1 MNIHVKLFTLI
12 SSLLIA
18 CLFSACSLLPASEQV
33 QIYRLP
39 TVTSGHHQAETQNL
53 SLRLMTPHAN
63 QTLDSV
69 RIAVIPKGDQITN
82 YKGIRWSERAPILLR
97 DRLLDAF
104 QTDGRIQ
111 TITNDTSTFN
121 VDVELTSELL
131 AFQSEYRN
139 GKPEIRIILDMHL
152 VNSQTQQV
160 IASHRFDIH
169 QISENSDAK
178 SVVKA
183 FGLACDSLSREVVDW
198 TLNTRKKSLPP

>member
-1 MNIHVKLFTLI
+1 MTIHFKLLPHI
-12 SSLLIA
+12 SSLLLA
-18 CLFSACSLLPASEQV
+18 CLLSACSLLPTSEQV

-39 TVTSGHHQAETQNL
+39 TVTSAHNQAETLNW

-69 RIAVIPKGDQITN
+69 RIAVIPEGNLITN
-82 YKGIRWSERAPILLR
+82 YKGIRWSERAPVLLR

-104 QTDGRIQ
+104 QTDGRLQ
-111 TITNDTSTFN
+111 TITSDTSTFN
-121 VDVELTSELL
+121 VDVELTSELS

-152 VNSQTQQV
+152 VNSQSQQV

-169 QISENSDAK
+169 QTSKNSDAK
-178 SVVKA
+178 SVIQA

-198 TLNTRKKSLPP
+198 TINSKRP

>member
-1 MNIHVKLFTLI
+1 MTIHFKLLPHI
-12 SSLLIA
+12 SSLLLA
-18 CLFSACSLLPASEQV
+18 CLLSACSLLPTSEQV

-39 TVTSGHHQAETQNL
+39 TITSAHNQAETLNW
-53 SLRLMTPHAN
+53 SLRLMTPHTN

-69 RIAVIPKGDQITN
+69 RIAVIPEGNLITN

-104 QTDGRIQ
+104 QTDGRLQ
-111 TITNDTSTFN
+111 TITSDTSTFN
-121 VDVELTSELL
+121 VDVELTSELS

-152 VNSQTQQV
+152 VNSQSQQV
-160 IASHRFDIH
+160 VTSHRFDVR
-169 QISENSDAK
+169 QSSKNSDTK
-178 SVVKA
+178 SVVQA

-198 TLNTRKKSLPP
+198 TINSKQP

>member
-1 MNIHVKLFTLI
+1 MTIHFKLLPHI
-12 SSLLIA
+12 SSLLLA
-18 CLFSACSLLPASEQV
+18 CLLSACSLLPTSEQV

-39 TVTSGHHQAETQNL
+39 TITSAHNQAETLNW
-53 SLRLMTPHAN
+53 SLRLMTPHTN

-69 RIAVIPKGDQITN
+69 RIAVIPEGNLITN
-82 YKGIRWSERAPILLR
+82 YKGIRWSERAPVLLR

-111 TITNDTSTFN
+111 TVTSDTSTFN
-121 VDVELTSELL
+121 VDMELTSELA

-152 VNSQTQQV
+152 VNSQSQQV
-160 IASHRFDIH
+160 ITSHRFDVR
-169 QISENSDAK
+169 QSSKNSDTK
-178 SVVKA
+178 SVVQA

-198 TLNTRKKSLPP
+198 TINSKQP